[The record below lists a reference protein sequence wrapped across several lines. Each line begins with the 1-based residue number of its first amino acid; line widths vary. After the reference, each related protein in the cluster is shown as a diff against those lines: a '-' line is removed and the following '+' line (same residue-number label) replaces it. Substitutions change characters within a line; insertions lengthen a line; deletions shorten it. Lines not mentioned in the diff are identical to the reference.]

1 MQFQRRKSQ
10 IADDVTTSLGP
21 CKVKILARYNI
32 LTIIGGSG
40 IPLPF
45 FLFIKEDDMGRYSDS
60 TSKEKLL
67 ILIESF
73 LENHEVSELMRIV
86 AEALEEVGE

>member
-1 MQFQRRKSQ
+1 MGEVERHF
-10 IADDVTTSLGP
+10 
-21 CKVKILARYNI
+21 
-32 LTIIGGSG
+32 
-40 IPLPF
+40 PF
-45 FLFIKEDDMGRYSDS
+45 LLLIKENEMGRYSDS

>member
-1 MQFQRRKSQ
+1 
-10 IADDVTTSLGP
+10 
-21 CKVKILARYNI
+21 
-32 LTIIGGSG
+32 
-40 IPLPF
+40 
-45 FLFIKEDDMGRYSDS
+45 MGRYSDS

-86 AEALEEVGE
+86 ADALEEVGE